1 MNEVQSRDT
10 VSCERGVETTAHLAC
25 NVLSN
30 VLPQQGLDVLSKEN

>member
-1 MNEVQSRDT
+1 MNEVQSGYT

-30 VLPQQGLDVLSKEN
+30 VLPQQGLDVL